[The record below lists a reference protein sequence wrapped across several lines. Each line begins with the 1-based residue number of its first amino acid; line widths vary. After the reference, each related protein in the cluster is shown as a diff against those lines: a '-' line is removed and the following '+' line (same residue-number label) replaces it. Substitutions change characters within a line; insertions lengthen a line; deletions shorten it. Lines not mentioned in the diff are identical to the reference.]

1 MSQDFQPQDSKTQSQ
16 RLLQTLTPEEARVI
30 IRETVRESFLLLGV
44 KLDDPIEVQKDFQHL
59 REWRQTSESIKKK
72 GMLAATGIIVS
83 GLLAAVWIGI
93 KEFLHR

>member
-1 MSQDFQPQDSKTQSQ
+1 VSQDFQPQDSKTQSQ

-30 IRETVRESFLLLGV
+30 IRETVRESFLMLGV

-93 KEFLHR
+93 KEFIHR

>member
-30 IRETVRESFLLLGV
+30 IRETVRESFLMLGV

-93 KEFLHR
+93 KEFIHR

>member
-30 IRETVRESFLLLGV
+30 IRETVRESFLMLGV

>member
-1 MSQDFQPQDSKTQSQ
+1 MSQDFRPQDSKMQSQ

-30 IRETVRESFLLLGV
+30 IRETVRESFLMLGV